1 MKRVAKGGTITFN
14 SFLNEGDRVVSR
26 NHMLKTASSNMREA
40 AKIGLQSLYAD
51 PKEVLEKYKD
61 FDIVK
66 EMQARKGAKLLW
78 VRARAIDADT
88 VNANGDYFS
97 KEELKKNVEI
107 KGEKIPA
114 YKTFEGVPIYTNHK
128 NDDIEQAKGMVVY
141 AEWSEEEN
149 CVYCTFFVDEEAYP
163 DIARNIRTG
172 VIHDVSMGCFIAG
185 TQVLTL
191 NGFKNIELVSSEDE
205 LLDAEGNLTKIVN
218 KQINY
223 TKTHIHDIQVEGGY
237 GFECTEEHPILA
249 ISKEDWDKR
258 SKRITSGNKKPRIYN
273 FVEPKFIEAKDLKP
287 GDLVAMK
294 TGGQVIESDLT
305 SDQAKLLGLF
315 AAEGN
320 YLKYKGEVKE
330 IEFTFSL
337 DEEFTLV
344 QECVDLIKS
353 CFGKD
358 ARVYKREPKSTIA
371 VRLYDESIS
380 NWFKYHIGQYSYGKT
395 ISKELRYAP
404 LNIQK
409 AFVCS
414 WVKGDGCITHK
425 TGKNQ
430 GISATTCSIEFAKDI
445 TYILTRLGIYHKIY
459 ARFENKTLLF
469 KDATKIHSNSK
480 GFDGRHMSFD
490 IEVPPTYASKIASAC
505 NFDITSGKIQRK
517 NDNGN
522 YIVRK
527 INANDI
533 KSFNGPVYNF
543 ETETHTYSI
552 HNIGVHN
559 CSVDYGIC
567 SKCKNKAFTEKDYCE
582 CLKKYKGKTH
592 PETSKKI
599 YEENYNLKFIEL
611 SCVGDGAFEACEIQE
626 IYDVDDVLDAADK
639 LEKKASELC
648 ANIVLA
654 NEGAPNDPSERVAY
668 EDCLRVAYSTSQTAI
683 KLAQSAGTLV
693 GGPLLAGQGANQ
705 NSTVGAVLQAL
716 GIDPR
721 SGLNILDMINLSL
734 NFLEVAVMNMFARKD
749 NVDLTHVGKITK
761 AMADL
766 QGTMQ
771 DMIDDGV
778 DVGSGQRPQPIN
790 QQQVQSQA
798 PVQPASSQVG
808 FANYV
813 PGGNVGK
820 VMGLTLDQE
829 KPAVGGGVALASNN
843 VNLVWA
849 SRDNKREVFASSNHT
864 KALSNN
870 ILNFTENLLSLKNT
884 LVGGDV
890 QSKIEQVIRVA
901 NERNKLIKSDTPKI
915 NEAEDRKQMDH
926 FAKIASEQRKKLA
939 AAVTIDFKVD
949 DMSGNRVVLSTDGS
963 ITGYVSG
970 RKANWEPILNESQL
984 NLMENGQGARVAAEM
999 LKEFS
1004 GYVKTALLDVKERV
1018 DVREEQLEEVRKGP
1032 SYDNLQDGVRSKNTG
1047 VKEDGLEDRLAP
1059 VQTGEGAEDVKEVLL
1074 GKAGLYS
1081 QKVDNADCMTTMHEL
1096 IADVAHGSY
1105 EVVLEEALKDHR
1117 ADGSASSH
1125 EVMSATIEALGKAV
1139 VSAMETPDQIM
1150 KIASIIAKESLL
1162 PEMITVAACGREYR
1176 VAQAAKNTFFN
1187 KVASYDSPVMAIIK
1201 NLGTAVSATV
1211 TASDLSDALSVAVEE
1226 SAYTISGVTHVAEKL
1241 MKEASIPEEGLEV
1254 KATPSKKE
1262 SLRSSLKSALNQED
1276 NLVTASDVK
1285 SAISALA
1292 MSADETMQVPATIID
1307 SLDLMTETQLIAAV
1321 DKAKTVTATDAR
1333 IRERARREFWGIRT
1347 ASSKD
1352 ITANVCGWLADYS
1365 TNFEIPSKSIVI
1377 AAKRIS
1383 EDYELAEKL
1392 ITKAIEVKQNMEKTA
1407 AMTVTQDK
1415 SESLRFTCRTED
1427 LNGMSPSDDGF
1438 DEAFKQKAIS
1448 VLQDHGF
1455 QVDPSTFSFTD
1466 LIVSA
1471 FGDITATVSTRTSK
1485 TFKVDSVESMP
1496 AEEGTIVDIASP
1508 EASLPVEIEEVMTD
1522 SAKFAKKQRRDKIL
1536 ARYAQAAPGMGGG
1549 GMGGAMPPAGDP
1561 MAGAAQMGGEGPGI
1575 MGMTGAPEMN
1585 EAAPLDS
1592 IPEPGEKTPWGSI
1605 CPVCGD
1611 TNVTIVDSDADCQK
1625 CGSKYTIKQSLEL
1638 VSMGNGGTSA
1648 PESVE
1653 SEAPA
1658 PDLGLGGLTA
1668 PVENPVAPPPAMA
1681 STYKTMFRL
1690 SATVD
1695 SDVYLR
1701 TAMPD
1706 FNRNSEVR
1714 LPIGMVCPQC
1724 GNRNAHK
1731 VKNNTFCHNCG
1742 NYSKTEV
1749 KANKKNP
1756 SKVDVNITW
1765 ID

>member
-14 SFLNEGDRVVSR
+14 NFLNEGDRVVSR

-88 VNANGDYFS
+88 INANGDYFS
-97 KEELKKNVEI
+97 KEELKKNIEI

-172 VIHDVSMGCFIAG
+172 VIHDVSMGC
-185 TQVLTL
+185 
-191 NGFKNIELVSSEDE
+191 
-205 LLDAEGNLTKIVN
+205 
-218 KQINY
+218 
-223 TKTHIHDIQVEGGY
+223 
-237 GFECTEEHPILA
+237 
-249 ISKEDWDKR
+249 
-258 SKRITSGNKKPRIYN
+258 
-273 FVEPKFIEAKDLKP
+273 
-287 GDLVAMK
+287 
-294 TGGQVIESDLT
+294 
-305 SDQAKLLGLF
+305 
-315 AAEGN
+315 
-320 YLKYKGEVKE
+320 
-330 IEFTFSL
+330 
-337 DEEFTLV
+337 
-344 QECVDLIKS
+344 
-353 CFGKD
+353 
-358 ARVYKREPKSTIA
+358 
-371 VRLYDESIS
+371 
-380 NWFKYHIGQYSYGKT
+380 
-395 ISKELRYAP
+395 
-404 LNIQK
+404 
-409 AFVCS
+409 
-414 WVKGDGCITHK
+414 
-425 TGKNQ
+425 
-430 GISATTCSIEFAKDI
+430 
-445 TYILTRLGIYHKIY
+445 
-459 ARFENKTLLF
+459 
-469 KDATKIHSNSK
+469 
-480 GFDGRHMSFD
+480 
-490 IEVPPTYASKIASAC
+490 
-505 NFDITSGKIQRK
+505 
-517 NDNGN
+517 
-522 YIVRK
+522 
-527 INANDI
+527 
-533 KSFNGPVYNF
+533 
-543 ETETHTYSI
+543 
-552 HNIGVHN
+552 
-559 CSVDYGIC
+559 SVDYGIC
-567 SKCKNKAFTEKDYCE
+567 SKCRNKAYTERDYCE
-582 CLKKYKGKTH
+582 CLKKYKGKTD
-592 PETSKKI
+592 PNSNKKV

-648 ANIVLA
+648 ANIVIA
-654 NEGAPNDPSERVAY
+654 HEGAPNDPSERVAY

-864 KALSNN
+864 KTPSNN

-939 AAVTIDFKVD
+939 AAVTIDFKVE

-970 RKANWEPILNESQL
+970 KKANWEPILNESQL

-1004 GYVKTALLDVKERV
+1004 GFVKTALLDVKERV

-1081 QKVDNADCMTTMHEL
+1081 QKVDDAECMTTMHEL
-1096 IADVAHGSY
+1096 IADVAHGGY
-1105 EVVLEEALKDHR
+1105 DVVLEEALKDHR

-1150 KIASIIAKESLL
+1150 KIASVIAKESLL

-1226 SAYTISGVTHVAEKL
+1226 SAYTIAGVTNVAEKL

-1254 KATPSKKE
+1254 TATPSKKE

-1292 MSADETMQVPATIID
+1292 MSADETMQIPATVID
-1307 SLDLMTETQLIAAV
+1307 ALDSMTERQLISAV

-1352 ITANVCGWLADYS
+1352 IAANVCGWLADYS

-1377 AAKRIS
+1377 AAKRIA

-1496 AEEGTIVDIASP
+1496 AEGGTIVDIASP
-1508 EASLPVEIEEVMTD
+1508 EAALPVEIEEVMTD
-1522 SAKFAKKQRRDKIL
+1522 SAKFAKKQRRDEIL

-1549 GMGGAMPPAGDP
+1549 MGGGMPPAGDP
-1561 MAGAAQMGGEGPGI
+1561 MAGAAQAGGEGPGI

-1585 EAAPLDS
+1585 EAPPLDS

-1611 TNVTIVDSDADCQK
+1611 ANVTIVDSDADCQK

-1648 PESVE
+1648 PEAVE
-1653 SEAPA
+1653 PEAPA

-1668 PVENPVAPPPAMA
+1668 PIENPVAPPPAMA

-1706 FNRNSEVR
+1706 FDRNSEVR

-1724 GNRNAHK
+1724 GNRKAHK
-1731 VKNNTFCHNCG
+1731 VKNNTFCHDCG

-1756 SKVDVNITW
+1756 SKLDVNITW